1 MAPTMF
7 KEIDIST
14 IESNGNVRSK
24 LDIDTELVSSIKAV
38 GVIQPVTVAPRGDGY
53 VVVHG
58 HRRVAAAKRA
68 GLETVPAMVKED
80 VPEDADRLV
89 SQLVENLQRKDL
101 PATDEAQGVLALTE
115 HISQK
120 EIAASIG
127 RSEAWVSQRRK
138 LANAPKIVRKWL
150 DADEVTL
157 ETAIAS
163 SLIPA
168 SYRSRIKP
176 AVEADHYG
184 DKERAVKDVLRSYR
198 HDVAVDAAEQQ
209 VTDIKAEGH
218 AVCGSG
224 EFLELHPQGKY
235 IREKGAETWHYD
247 AIEVDMGSHMAE
259 DCHIRVVSIGQKFNV
274 QIEHACTTP
283 TRHKVAGGSDV
294 KAENAIAGGKLSD
307 DEKLERK
314 AIREARK
321 VFNAQVHELIAKPNK
336 TQTRLLAVQVAVD
349 ELTTHVSM
357 GAAAKMLGL
366 DPGEREGFYKWPETF
381 REWADGQEPEAVLL
395 ALLFGDAENNLVRG
409 GSRHGSGVTAGAYAD
424 GQDVELM
431 DAVAMLKVLKQA
443 E

>member
-1 MAPTMF
+1 MAVLE
-7 KEIDIST
+7 EIAIDQIHS
-14 IESNGNVRSK
+14 SSNVRSK
-24 LDIDTELVSSIKAV
+24 LDLDAEFVASIREN
-38 GVIQPVTVAPRGDGY
+38 GVLQPVTVAPNGDGY
-53 VVVHG
+53 DLIYG
-58 HRRVAAAKRA
+58 HRRLAAAKRV
-68 GLETVPAMVKED
+68 GLEVVPAIVREKDPTGTERIID
-80 VPEDADRLV
+80 
-89 SQLVENLQRKDL
+89 QLVENLQRKDL
-101 PATDEAQGVLALTE
+101 PVTDEAQGVLALTE

-120 EIAASIG
+120 EIAAAIG

-138 LANAPKIVRKWL
+138 LSNAPKIVRKWL
-150 DADEVTL
+150 DNDEVTL

-198 HDVAVDAAEQQ
+198 EDVARDAAEQQ

-218 AVCGSG
+218 AVCGNG

-235 IREKGAETWHYD
+235 IREKGAESWHYD
-247 AIEVDMGSHMAE
+247 ALEVDMASHLAE
-259 DCHIRVVSIGQKFNV
+259 DCHIRVVSIGQKYQV

-294 KAENAIAGGKLSD
+294 KAENAVAGGKLSD
-307 DEKLERK
+307 NEKLERK

-336 TQTRLLAVQVAVD
+336 TQARLTAVQVAVD
-349 ELTTHVSM
+349 ELSTHVAM
-357 GAAAKMLGL
+357 GGAAKMLGL
-366 DPGEREGFYKWPETF
+366 DPGDREGFYKWPDTF
-381 REWADGQEPEAVLL
+381 KEWAKNSEPEAVML

-431 DAVAMLKVLKQA
+431 HAVAMLKVLKQA